1 MLHEVIHLKD
11 HYPFLGENN
20 CDPTLT
26 TYLLDMN
33 PEIKRK
39 DKLLPAILVCPGG
52 GYSYV
57 SPREAEPMAMKF
69 LPYGFHIF
77 VLTYSVAPNHFPTQ
91 IREAAAAM
99 EMIYANAEQW
109 GVDTNRIAIMGFSA
123 GGHLAGHYTN
133 SYDIPEVRE
142 VFPESKP
149 VSACVLTY
157 PVVTADSRYYHG
169 GSIRNVS
176 GHQQPT
182 AEDEDKFSLNKL
194 VTPRTPPTFL
204 WHTAED
210 QLVPVMNSLLYA
222 QALAENK
229 VSFALR
235 VYPHGAHGLATADDQ
250 TCTNLHPLAAD
261 AHAWIADA
269 AKWLKDTLTVKV

>member
-1 MLHEVIHLKD
+1 MIHEIIHLKA
-11 HYPFLGENN
+11 HFPVLGEHN

-26 TYLLDMN
+26 VYAQDMDPQIN
-33 PEIKRK
+33 RK

-52 GYSYV
+52 GYRYV

-69 LPYGFHIF
+69 MPWGFHVF

-91 IREAAAAM
+91 IREVAAAM
-99 EMIYANAEQW
+99 ELIHANAEKW

-123 GGHLAGHYTN
+123 GGHLACHYSN
-133 SYDIPEVRE
+133 CFDCPEVRE
-142 VFPESKP
+142 VFPDSKP
-149 VSACVLTY
+149 VNACVLTY
-157 PVVTADSRYYHG
+157 PVITADPRYHHG
-169 GSIRNVS
+169 DSIRCVS
-176 GHQQPT
+176 GHSEPT
-182 AEDEDKFSLNKL
+182 AEDVEYFSLNNR

-204 WHTAED
+204 WHTAADE
-210 QLVPVMNSLLYA
+210 LVPVMNSLLYA

-235 VYPHGAHGLATADDQ
+235 IYPHGAHGLATADDQ
-250 TCTNLHPLAAD
+250 TCTTLKPPASE

-269 AKWLKDTLTVKV
+269 AKWLKSTI